1 MACDSWLAKLDT
13 YLDGELSSSEM
24 SAFDAHVRT
33 CSSCAANALARVQMK
48 RAVRAAG
55 LRFKASPEFREK
67 IRAQVA
73 APVRT
78 RRSFSWLWAL
88 ATLAL
93 VLGAFLTGWMTQER
107 TRQRALYSELT
118 DLHVA
123 TLASATPVDVISTDR
138 HTVKP
143 WFQGK
148 IPFSFNLPDLTN
160 SDFTLIGGRVTYL
173 RGTPGAQLIY
183 QLRKHDISV
192 FIFPEQALRLN
203 RQPGAL
209 FTNLSF
215 HTASWTQGGLRY
227 FVLGDVGS
235 EQIESLAT
243 LLKAAT

>member
-24 SAFDAHVRT
+24 TAFDAHVRT
-33 CSSCAANALARVQMK
+33 CSVCAANALTRVQMK

-55 LRFKASPEFREK
+55 LRFKAAPEFRQK
-67 IRAQVA
+67 IREQIS
-73 APVRT
+73 APSRP
-78 RRSFSWLWAL
+78 RRSLSWLWAL

-93 VLGAFLTGWMTQER
+93 VLGAFFTGWVTQER
-107 TRQRALYSELT
+107 SRQRALYSELT
-118 DLHVA
+118 DLHVV

-148 IPFSFNLPDLTN
+148 IPFSFNLPELAN
-160 SDFTLIGGRVTYL
+160 SEFTLIGGRVTYL

-183 QLRKHDISV
+183 QLRKHNISV

-203 RQPGAL
+203 TQPDAL
-209 FTNLSF
+209 FTHLTF

-227 FVLGDVGS
+227 FVLGDVS
-235 EQIESLAT
+235 PDQIQSLAA

>member
-24 SAFDAHVRT
+24 SAFDAHVRG
-33 CSSCAANALARVQMK
+33 CSSCAASTLARVQLK
-48 RAVRAAG
+48 RAVRSAGQRFQAA
-55 LRFKASPEFREK
+55 PEFRQK

-73 APVRT
+73 APSHP
-78 RRSFSWLWAL
+78 RRSLSWFWA
-88 ATLAL
+88 AVTLAL
-93 VLGAFLTGWMTQER
+93 VLSAFVTGWITQER
-107 TRQRALYSELT
+107 GRQAALYSELT

-148 IPFSFNLPDLTN
+148 IPFSFNLPDLAN
-160 SDFTLIGGRVTYL
+160 SEFTLIGGRVTYL

-183 QLRKHDISV
+183 QLRKHEISV

-203 RQPGAL
+203 TRPEAL
-209 FTNLSF
+209 FTHLTF
-215 HTASWTQGGLRY
+215 HTASWTQDGLRY
-227 FVLGDVGS
+227 FVLGDVS
-235 EQIESLAT
+235 PDQLQSLAA
-243 LLKAAT
+243 LLRAAK